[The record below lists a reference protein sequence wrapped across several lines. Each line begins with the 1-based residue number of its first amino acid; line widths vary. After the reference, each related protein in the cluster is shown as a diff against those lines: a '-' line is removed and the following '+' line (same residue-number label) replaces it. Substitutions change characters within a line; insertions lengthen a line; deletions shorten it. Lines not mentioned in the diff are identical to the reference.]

1 MNDEED
7 NTLTVEPPTEPTPA
21 EPVFSAQQV
30 QAAIAA
36 EREKL
41 NEAIAKRDE
50 EWNAYLAEQNE
61 PDPEPGQPIDLNA
74 IRQSATKEAVTQ
86 MNAVQ
91 TTKETI
97 LEECREFGEEGLKL
111 AKKAIHGST
120 VETLADPRNA
130 RVITALVRDELIR
143 NGKMPTTGPNV
154 ANNAVQ
160 SDVLDMPGVTEWERA
175 FGKMDA
181 ETKAAFKA
189 AGGMA

>member
-7 NTLTVEPPTEPTPA
+7 NTLLVEPPTEPTPT

-30 QAAIAA
+30 QAALDA
-36 EREKL
+36 ERAKL
-41 NEAIAKRDE
+41 GEAIAKRDE

-61 PDPEPGQPIDLNA
+61 PDPDPERPIDINA
-74 IRQSATKEAVTQ
+74 IRQSATKEAVAQ

-91 TTKETI
+91 NTKEAI
-97 LEECREFGEEGLKL
+97 LDKCRSFGPEGEKM
-111 AKKAIHGST
+111 ARQAIESSS

-130 RVITALVRDELIR
+130 RVISALIRDELIEK
-143 NGKMPTTGPNV
+143 GKMPTTGPNA

-160 SDVLDMPGVTEWERA
+160 GDSVEFDGLADWERA

-189 AGGMA
+189 AGAI

>member
-7 NTLTVEPPTEPTPA
+7 NTLTVEQPTEPTPT

-30 QAAIAA
+30 QAALDA
-36 EREKL
+36 ERAKL
-41 NEAIAKRDE
+41 QEAIAKRDE

-61 PDPEPGQPIDLNA
+61 PGPEPGQPIDLNA

-91 TTKETI
+91 NTKEAI
-97 LEECREFGEEGLKL
+97 LEKCRQFGPEGEKM
-111 AKKAIHGST
+111 ARQAIESSS

-130 RVITALVRDELIR
+130 RVISALIRDELIEK
-143 NGKMPTTGPNV
+143 GKMPTTGPNV